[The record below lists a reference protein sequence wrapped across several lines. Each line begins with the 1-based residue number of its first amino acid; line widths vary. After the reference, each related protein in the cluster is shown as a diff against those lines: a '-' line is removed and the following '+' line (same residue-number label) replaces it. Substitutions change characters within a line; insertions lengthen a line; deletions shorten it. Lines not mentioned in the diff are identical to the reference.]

1 MPYFWATLGSGAPS
15 VFQGFPRRSWT
26 RFHEERQT
34 MPSRTMLTTGLQKVS
49 VQIEVSKRASQI
61 VLNDQ

>member
-1 MPYFWATLGSGAPS
+1 
-15 VFQGFPRRSWT
+15 
-26 RFHEERQT
+26 
-34 MPSRTMLTTGLQKVS
+34 MLTTGLQKVS